1 MSKKA
6 SVGNDA
12 LKLTISKMMVLVI
25 QMISAMLLSRFRTV
39 EEYGTYSQLLM
50 AVNLATTVIMM
61 GLPNSL
67 NYFLA
72 GAEGDKEKGHFLN
85 VYYTMSTILSA
96 VVGCVLVVLVPF
108 LVSYFENPLLNNF
121 LFFLAVFPWT
131 KIIMSSVENVL
142 VVYKRTNLIMAYRVL
157 NSIFLL
163 SIILIVQVFEWTFTT
178 YMVLYLV
185 VEAVFSVLVYVFA
198 KQSAGRLCVAIDI
211 ELTKRIFK
219 FSIPMGIAT
228 MLGTLNIELAKVVI
242 GGLMDTESLAI
253 FTNASKEMPVTI
265 IASSITA
272 VLLPRMVKLLK
283 NKQNEDAVKLWSKA
297 TNISFA
303 IITFLA
309 FALFVFAPEVM
320 TILYSEKYLSGVSV
334 FRVYSLVLPLRCTY
348 FGMVLNAS
356 GHTKKILYSSVIS
369 LVLNLCMNIVFY
381 KMFGFV
387 GPAIAS
393 LVAQLVINVVQL
405 LWTSRVIEVKFSRIF
420 DWKLLGISLIKNA
433 VLAVVFYV
441 IKSVVPLEAF
451 VGEIIESILLG
462 FIWMI
467 VFAIIEFKNLKKQ
480 WVFLNKAD

>member
-219 FSIPMGIAT
+219 FSVPMGIAT

-467 VFAIIEFKNLKKQ
+467 IFAIIEFKNLKKQ

>member
-405 LWTSRVIEVKFSRIF
+405 LWTSRIIEVKFSRIF

-462 FIWMI
+462 FTWMI
-467 VFAIIEFKNLKKQ
+467 IFAIIEFKNLKKQ

>member
-85 VYYTMSTILSA
+85 VYYTMSTVLSA

-219 FSIPMGIAT
+219 FSVPMGIAT

-467 VFAIIEFKNLKKQ
+467 IFAIIEFKNLKKQ

>member
-219 FSIPMGIAT
+219 FSVPMGIAT

-441 IKSVVPLEAF
+441 IKSVVLLEAF

-467 VFAIIEFKNLKKQ
+467 IFAIIEFKNLKKQ